1 MPGDERIPIDEPGD
15 RATHR
20 NLVPNCDGRVEI
32 MKVVGMVS
40 VRNDHLG
47 IGMLHDLADLAGR
60 EGGVQC
66 YVAQSALLRG
76 QLPHHGIEPIGE
88 NEHDH
93 VARPANS
100 PNVNRTPPG
109 ASTIAMRSG

>member
-1 MPGDERIPIDEPGD
+1 
-15 RATHR
+15 
-20 NLVPNCDGRVEI
+20 

-60 EGGVQC
+60 EGWVQC

-93 VARPANS
+93 VARRVDDCHA
-100 PNVNRTPPG
+100 VRVILRDPPHTEPLLLPG
-109 ASTIAMRSG
+109 ILRVRHAYEYTQ